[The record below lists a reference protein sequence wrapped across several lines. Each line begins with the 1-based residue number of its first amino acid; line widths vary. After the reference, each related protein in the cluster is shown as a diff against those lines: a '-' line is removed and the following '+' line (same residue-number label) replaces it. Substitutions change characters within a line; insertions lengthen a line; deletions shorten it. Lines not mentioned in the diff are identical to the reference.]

1 MKFPKRKNEIV
12 LLAEQILAGV
22 AANTTTYP
30 SPPFVITDLTQTL
43 TDVKT
48 AIAQR
53 QAKEAALEAAVEDEN
68 SKFDTL
74 IREMKKVLY
83 IAEAYHAADS
93 VKLSLI
99 GWATSDDPSST
110 LPDQPQELIARELD
124 RGKVEL
130 AWSLPRPATGG
141 VVRFYRIERRTRQTD
156 NSWTDWG
163 KDKTY
168 STTNRQI
175 ELQDQ
180 PMGIELEYRVICVNP
195 AGESIPSNTVRV
207 VL

>member
-1 MKFPKRKNEIV
+1 MKFPKRKNEVV

-30 SPPFVITDLTQTL
+30 SPPFVVTDITQTL
-43 TDVKT
+43 ADVKA

-53 QAKEAALEAAVEDEN
+53 QAKEAALQAAVEDEN
-68 SKFDTL
+68 QKIETL
-74 IREMKKVLY
+74 VSAMKKILY
-83 IAEAYHAADS
+83 FAEAHHAADP

-99 GWATSDDPSST
+99 GWGTSDNPTST
-110 LPDQPQELIARELD
+110 PPDQPQELNAQELD
-124 RGKVEL
+124 RGVVEL
-130 AWSLPRPATGG
+130 SWSLPRPATGG
-141 VVRFYRIERRTRQTD
+141 QVRFYRIERRMRQTD

-168 STTNRQI
+168 STINRLI

-180 PMGIELEYRVICVNP
+180 PLSIELEYRVICVNP
-195 AGESIPSNTVRV
+195 SGESTPSNTVKV